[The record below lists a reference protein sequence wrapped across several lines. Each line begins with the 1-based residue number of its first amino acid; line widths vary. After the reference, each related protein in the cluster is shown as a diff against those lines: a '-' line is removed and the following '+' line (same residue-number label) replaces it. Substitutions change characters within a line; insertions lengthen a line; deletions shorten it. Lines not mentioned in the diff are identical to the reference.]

1 MASISISQC
10 RVADGEALASTCIP
24 AFWADPNWILAWRHR
39 TLEYH
44 ISQIALRFPRNL
56 LNNRE
61 ALRHQKAVDQETG
74 HILGYARWC
83 LPSSY
88 ETSPDGTPIWPE
100 AQVPSVGSEKEAEIR
115 RIATTVVWD
124 PNNDA
129 DAELSGRV
137 DALKEEVTPKIPYIS
152 LEYLAVH
159 PDNQHKGVGTAL
171 VKSGMNQADKMGLAI
186 FVHAFREG
194 VALYKRMG
202 FRLLAEL
209 VQDDSAYG
217 GSGEY
222 GAYFFIY
229 EPGSRKDQVP
239 EPAVA

>member
-1 MASISISQC
+1 MDPFIISQC
-10 RVADGEALASTCIP
+10 CVADGPALAANSIP
-24 AFWADPNWILAWRHR
+24 AFWADPHWVLAWRHR

-61 ALRHQKAVDQETG
+61 RFRHQKAVDLETG
-74 HILGYARWC
+74 RILGYARWC
-83 LPSSY
+83 LPPST
-88 ETSPDGTPIWPE
+88 EINADDDTLVWAE
-100 AQVPSVGSEKEAEIR
+100 AQVPAVEPEKEAEIR
-115 RIATTVVWD
+115 RIAETVIWD
-124 PNNDA
+124 PNGDA
-129 DAELSGRV
+129 DELGDRV
-137 DALKEEVTPKIPYIS
+137 TALKKEVTPQTPHIS

-159 PDNQHKGVGTAL
+159 PDNQRKGVGAAL
-171 VKSGMNQADKMGLAI
+171 VKSGMDQADKLGLNI
-186 FVHAFREG
+186 FVHALKAG
-194 VALYKRMG
+194 VELYKHMG

-229 EPGSRKDQVP
+229 EPGSRTDCS
-239 EPAVA
+239 

>member
-1 MASISISQC
+1 MSPFLISQC
-10 RVADGEALASTCIP
+10 NVDDGAALAANSIP
-24 AFWADPNWILAWRHR
+24 AFWADANWVLAWRHR

-61 ALRHQKAVDQETG
+61 TLRHQKAVDVDTG
-74 HILGYARWC
+74 RILGYARWS
-83 LPSSY
+83 LPAAY
-88 ETSPDGTPIWPE
+88 AKDPEDDTPIWPE
-100 AQVPSVGSEKEAEIR
+100 AQVPSVEPEKEAEIR
-115 RIATTVVWD
+115 RLAQTVVWD

-129 DAELSGRV
+129 EVLSEPI
-137 DALKEEVTPKIPYIS
+137 DALKKEVTPKTPYIS

-159 PDNQHKGVGTAL
+159 PDNQRKGVGSAL
-171 VKSGMNQADKMGLAI
+171 VKSGMEQADKMGLKI

-194 VALYKRMG
+194 VELYKKMG
-202 FRLLAEL
+202 FRLVAEL
-209 VQDDSAYG
+209 IQDDSAYG

-229 EPGSRKDQVP
+229 EPTKKTN
-239 EPAVA
+239 PA